1 MGVDRHDV
9 CTRRSKVGI
18 KDRGDGHIQPRILR
32 HLAIFRVVE
41 RAFDIVER
49 WSQMDAPRQKP
60 RLVRGHAP
68 KSRKRGEREVYFGE
82 RSGRPVV
89 PDLHQEVR
97 RQVHRVHEA
106 KECGLRIHGGHD
118 RGRRDLLPARDD
130 PNHLLVL
137 HDDPLDGGIRPN
149 IGACVSRASRQRRL
163 VWRYLRWL
171 TNLDIADLTSG
182 YRAYS
187 RRAIAVAASWPATS
201 FDYQDVGLLLLLRR
215 RGMRIVESEVT
226 MSPRR
231 DGKSRIFSSWFQ
243 VARYVAF
250 SSMHGWS
257 KRADGRAPARLP
269 GSSRA

>member
-1 MGVDRHDV
+1 MTYRGAASSYTARRFATAYAMNVPATPRLAVVLPAYNEAGNLAEVLQRLSGSPAREIVVVDDCSTDATVEVARAAGVTVLSMPFRFGAW
-9 CTRRSKVGI
+9 TATQAG
-18 KDRGDGHIQPRILR
+18 LR
-32 HLAIFRVVE
+32 Y
-41 RAFDIVER
+41 AFKHGFDCAVT
-49 WSQMDAPRQKP
+49 MDADGQHDPR
-60 RLVRGHAP
+60 GI
-68 KSRKRGEREVYFGE
+68 
-82 RSGRPVV
+82 
-89 PDLHQEVR
+89 PDLVEPVASG
-97 RQVHRVHEA
+97 EA
-106 KECGLRIHGGHD
+106 D
-118 RGRRDLLPARDD
+118 
-130 PNHLLVL
+130 VV
-137 HDDPLDGGIRPN
+137 

-215 RGMRIVESEVT
+215 RGMRIVEREVS

-231 DGKSRIFSSWFQ
+231 DGKSRIFSSWLQ

-257 KRADGRAPARLP
+257 KRADARAPARLP